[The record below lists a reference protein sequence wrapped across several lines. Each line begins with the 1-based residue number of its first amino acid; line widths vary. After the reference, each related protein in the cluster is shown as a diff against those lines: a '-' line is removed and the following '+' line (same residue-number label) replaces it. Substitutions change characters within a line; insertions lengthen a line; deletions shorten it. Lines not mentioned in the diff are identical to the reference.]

1 MRERIIFSGF
11 GGQGILS
18 SGLII
23 AEAAL
28 RCGYESTFFP
38 TYGAEMRGGTA
49 NCSVIISDSFICSPM
64 ITQADTLIAFNEP
77 SITRFLGKVTE
88 DGLVI
93 INSSIVKKQFD
104 YGSRSVVKIPFD
116 HLALEKL
123 GKVKAANVIML
134 GVYLNVRKVL
144 NPDEIKQ
151 VIRVL
156 FEKKGEEV
164 IALNYKAFELGYS
177 I

>member
-1 MRERIIFSGF
+1 MREKIIFSGF

-18 SGLII
+18 SGLVI

-28 RCGYESTFFP
+28 RCGYNTTFFP

-49 NCSVIISDSFICSPM
+49 NCSVIISDSFICSPV
-64 ITQADTLIAFNEP
+64 ITEADTLIAFNEP
-77 SITRFLGKVTE
+77 SISRFLDKVKK

-93 INSSIVKKQFD
+93 INSSTVKKQFD
-104 YGSRSVVKIPFD
+104 YGARMVVKIPFD
-116 HLALEKL
+116 NIALENL

-134 GVYLNVRKVL
+134 GVYLKIRNTI
-144 NPDEIKQ
+144 DQEEIKNA
-151 VIRVL
+151 IRKL

-164 IALNYKAFELGYS
+164 IALNYRALELGYS